1 LCPVCSNT
9 GIYAIHDPVY
19 QDVNQMYF
27 CKCKHG
33 QEAAATAKKDP
44 KACPICHGTN
54 RYVITNDKGKKISMG
69 HCIHLLL

>member
-1 LCPVCSNT
+1 
-9 GIYAIHDPVY
+9 
-19 QDVNQMYF
+19 MYF